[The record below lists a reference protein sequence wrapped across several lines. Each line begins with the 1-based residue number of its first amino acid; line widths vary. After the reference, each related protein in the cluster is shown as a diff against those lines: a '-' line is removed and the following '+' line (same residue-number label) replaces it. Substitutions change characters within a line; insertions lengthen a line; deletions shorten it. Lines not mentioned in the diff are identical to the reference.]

1 MKLMR
6 AGVRIEH
13 VEISVLPLAEQL
25 ELISQATV
33 LVSNIGSRSF
43 RLIYLPNG
51 ATTILVGPPEC
62 ATYIKLKLKF
72 DCNCSNCSKWTVH
85 RTCKR

>member
-1 MKLMR
+1 M
-6 AGVRIEH
+6 EH
-13 VEISVLPLAEQL
+13 VQISAYTLQEQL
-25 ELISQATV
+25 EVISQATV

-62 ATYIKLKLKF
+62 GPPALHLQHSSHCTIFTFHCCLHILILR
-72 DCNCSNCSKWTVH
+72 NGP
-85 RTCKR
+85 R